1 MPSSLKLDI
10 LPEAEDD
17 IAAVLQYSLD
27 LWGSQQSEEYGTE
40 LYEAIESLR
49 MFPEQGRSRP
59 DIFDNAR
66 TLVSGKHVIYYR
78 IDGQTISIVRV
89 LHSRLD
95 ISRIFQQ
102 PT

>member
-1 MPSSLKLDI
+1 MPSSLKIDI

-17 IAAVLQYSLD
+17 IAAILQFSLD
-27 LWGSQQSEEYGTE
+27 QWGFQQSEEYGAE
-40 LYEAIESLR
+40 LYEAIENLLL
-49 MFPEQGRSRP
+49 FPKRGTSRP

-95 ISRIFQQ
+95 ISRIF
-102 PT
+102 

>member
-27 LWGSQQSEEYGTE
+27 QWGAQQSEKYGDE
-40 LYEAIESLR
+40 LYKAIENLLL
-49 MFPEQGRSRP
+49 FPERGKSRP

-66 TLVSGKHVIYYR
+66 TLVLGKHVIYYR
-78 IDGQTISIVRV
+78 IDDQIITIVRV